1 MEVSFSDANL
11 TTRVRAVRNICLVA
25 VLLALPF
32 SADAQQRR
40 SDGRRSGEQRSSD
53 QRSGEQRTAQRRA
66 DQRQSDNNRHAEPR
80 PSEQRPATGLG
91 PIGLPAVQPQ
101 RSTPWWERQG
111 PPAWE
116 QHRTPSWEKKPP
128 PPWERPQEPVLH
140 MNKVGQRIA
149 ERNAQILAKPNRR
162 HHKQPPIV
170 YVLPPYR
177 YFPYNSVLSYGVAS
191 TTEYVTPPPP
201 EVPPPA
207 PVAESGWLQLE
218 VEPRHLL
225 QIFVDG
231 LYVGTPAD
239 LGDELELRL
248 GARRI
253 ELRAPGY
260 RTLVFDTQIVPDR
273 AIVYRGAL
281 EPIAAAPQA
290 PVAPRAP
297 VAPAIPGSRI
307 MYLIPGCYMGNVQ
320 PTAGM
325 LRPGCDLS
333 KLQTIVP

>member
-1 MEVSFSDANL
+1 
-11 TTRVRAVRNICLVA
+11 
-25 VLLALPF
+25 
-32 SADAQQRR
+32 
-40 SDGRRSGEQRSSD
+40 
-53 QRSGEQRTAQRRA
+53 
-66 DQRQSDNNRHAEPR
+66 
-80 PSEQRPATGLG
+80 
-91 PIGLPAVQPQ
+91 
-101 RSTPWWERQG
+101 
-111 PPAWE
+111 
-116 QHRTPSWEKKPP
+116 
-128 PPWERPQEPVLH
+128 
-140 MNKVGQRIA
+140 MNKVGRHIA
-149 ERNAQILAKPNRR
+149 ERNAQLLAKPSKRR
-162 HHKQPPIV
+162 HSQPPIV

-177 YFPYNSVLSYGVAS
+177 YFPYNSVLSYGVTS

-207 PVAESGWLQLE
+207 PVADSGWLQLE

-260 RTLVFDTQIVPDR
+260 RTLIFDTQIIPDR
-273 AIVYRGAL
+273 EIVYRGAL
-281 EPIAAAPQA
+281 EPLASAAQAPQVPRTA
-290 PVAPRAP
+290 PAATPVA
-297 VAPAIPGSRI
+297 PGSRI
-307 MYLIPGCYMGNVQ
+307 MYLIPGCYMGNVK

-333 KLQTIVP
+333 KLQTTVP